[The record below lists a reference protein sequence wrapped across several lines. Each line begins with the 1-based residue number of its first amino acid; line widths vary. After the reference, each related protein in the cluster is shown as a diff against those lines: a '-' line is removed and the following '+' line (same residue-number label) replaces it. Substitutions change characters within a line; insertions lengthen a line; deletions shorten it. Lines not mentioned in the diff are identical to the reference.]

1 MRSSNGEIIG
11 ERTCDKMSAAR
22 RKGKWVGGGV
32 VSGAVNC
39 SSNTGWGCAGINRHV
54 VGDERALQERRSESI
69 LTLSLAAAA
78 AR

>member
-1 MRSSNGEIIG
+1 MHNAVLRIMRSSNGEIIG

-39 SSNTGWGCAGINRHV
+39 TSNTGWGARHS
-54 VGDERALQERRSESI
+54 GTNYLYP
-69 LTLSLAAAA
+69 LFNGK
-78 AR
+78 